1 MLNTISLWHISIIS
15 IDLIIAII
23 ALSSIRYLQG
33 LLNGVNTSDELAKK
47 DNFAF
52 GISTAGGILA
62 VSLILFAAVSGD
74 SSVSLLVE
82 AGHVAIYAV
91 AGILFLKIGS
101 IINDAI
107 IFHKFSLREKIAEK
121 NIAAGVIQ
129 AANMIALGIIIYSAM
144 NWGPDSNYLGLIPV
158 TLVFIASQVIL
169 LIVTRLR
176 SAIYKK
182 RHENKLLQD
191 ALAEGNIA
199 LAIRYAGHI
208 LGTAL
213 ALSAASGLVMFL
225 PGEITRSILNWFA
238 VAIVV
243 TALLSPL
250 ATITRVVVL
259 SGINIVDEIDN
270 QQNVGV
276 AYIEAT
282 IFIAVGFIFNGL
294 FG

>member
-33 LLNGVNTSDELAKK
+33 LLAGVNSAEELAKK

-62 VSLILFAAVSGD
+62 VSLILFASVSGD
-74 SSVSLLVE
+74 ASVSLLVE
-82 AGHVAIYAV
+82 AGHVAIYAI

-101 IINDAI
+101 VINDAI
-107 IFHKFSLREKIAEK
+107 IFHKFSLKEKIAEK

-129 AANMIALGIIIYSAM
+129 AANMVALGIIIYSAM
-144 NWGPDSNYLGLIPV
+144 SWGPDTNYLGLIPV
-158 TLVFIASQVIL
+158 TLVFIMSQIIL

-208 LGTAL
+208 LGAAL
-213 ALSAASGLVMFL
+213 ALSAASGLVTFL
-225 PGEITRSILNWFA
+225 PGEVTRSILNWFA

-243 TALLSPL
+243 TVLLSPL
-250 ATITRVVVL
+250 VTITRMVVL
-259 SGINIVDEIDN
+259 SGINIVDEIDK
-270 QQNVGV
+270 QHNVGV
-276 AYIEAT
+276 AYVEAT
-282 IFIAVGFIFNGL
+282 IFIAVGFIFKGL